1 MVRTIELSKYLK
13 IRDLDLLEQGFKELE
28 VIKAPQLQMIEQ
40 VLDEWQNE
48 QALVNLFFYPQL
60 IPEQRRVPVLLKAL
74 ASEHAPYYVLAA
86 VVGMQ
91 QLNPGYFSADDRQQL
106 VTQLLGLVAENVAL
120 ISARAAVTIWEYLE
134 EHNLNDYLMLYP
146 AKDSATNKNILAY
159 ILTKYADHTKRAFKR
174 QLRAAGLPWGRRRRF
189 VRCFKKFLK
198 GKRTGSNVFM
208 LTPVYVEIP
217 CLADVD
223 QRLDH
228 TVSQEV
234 ALVS

>member
-1 MVRTIELSKYLK
+1 MELIKYLK

-28 VIKAPQLQMIEQ
+28 AIKAPQLLLIEQ

-60 IPEQRRVPVLLKAL
+60 IPEKRRVPVLLKAL
-74 ASEHAPYYVLAA
+74 GAEHAPYYVLAA

-91 QLNPGYFSADDRQQL
+91 QLNPGYFATDERGEL

-134 EHNLNDYLMLYP
+134 EHNVNDYLMLYP
-146 AKDSATNKNILAY
+146 AKDSATNRNILAY
-159 ILTKYADHTKRAFKR
+159 VLTKYADHSKRAFKR
-174 QLRAAGLPWGRRRRF
+174 QLRDAGLPWGRRRRF
-189 VRCFKKFLK
+189 LRCFKKFLK

-208 LTPVYVEIP
+208 QTPVYVDIP
-217 CLADVD
+217 CLSDVD
-223 QRLDH
+223 QRIDPS
-228 TVSQEV
+228 VSPEAV
-234 ALVS
+234 VVS